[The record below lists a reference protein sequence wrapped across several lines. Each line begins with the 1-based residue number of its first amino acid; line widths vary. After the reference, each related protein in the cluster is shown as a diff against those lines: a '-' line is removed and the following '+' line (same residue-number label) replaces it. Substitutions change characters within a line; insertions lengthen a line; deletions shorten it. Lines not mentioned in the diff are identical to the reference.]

1 MVPCIDSLSRG
12 VALISITP
20 RKCDGRGAI
29 SGAHESIRPAD
40 TGRPVAYIRDLLS
53 NIMRSKSGIGLKGNI
68 GARKGINMQVPSSN
82 IAAGHSV
89 PQREDVEGRRSIK
102 LGLDSHQS
110 RTSTGR
116 DEANTE
122 ELTGVGLYRS
132 AKRVAF
138 AELMLSD

>member
-1 MVPCIDSLSRG
+1 
-12 VALISITP
+12 
-20 RKCDGRGAI
+20 
-29 SGAHESIRPAD
+29 
-40 TGRPVAYIRDLLS
+40 
-53 NIMRSKSGIGLKGNI
+53 MRSKSGIGLKGNI

-110 RTSTGR
+110 RRSTGR

-122 ELTGVGLYRS
+122 EPNGGWSVQIRKAGPVCRVD
-132 AKRVAF
+132 AK
-138 AELMLSD
+138 